1 MTEAQQSPGVAPGA
15 NGPARR
21 RALILAGGGARAA
34 YQVGVLKAVAEL
46 APPGSRLPFE
56 VIVGTSA
63 GAVSAV
69 VLAAWAHR
77 WREGVAALED
87 VWANFRVGSV
97 LRVDGAAMLQAGA
110 HWLLSAVSGGRLLPA
125 PRSLFD
131 NTPLRELLGRS
142 IDFDA
147 LHRNVEGGLLHAI
160 ALSAT
165 SYSGGRNDV
174 FFAAAPGVV
183 EWRSAARAGLRT
195 RLDLE
200 HLMASAAIPLLF
212 PAVRVGDT
220 HYGDGAMRQLAPL
233 SPAIRLGADRLL
245 VLGVRGEEGAGLGRL
260 LSGEQGPSV
269 GQLFGFMLDTLFSDQ
284 LDADLEQLMRIN
296 RLLRHVPAAAP
307 GLRDIDVLRILP
319 SMEPRTLATRHAGA
333 LPAALRT
340 LLSVIGARGAAGSLL
355 ASYLL
360 FESCYTRE
368 LIELGRRDALARR
381 EELLAFLA

>member
-1 MTEAQQSPGVAPGA
+1 MTDPSPGASP
-15 NGPARR
+15 PR

-34 YQVGVLKAVAEL
+34 YQVGVLKALAEL
-46 APPGSRLPFE
+46 SPPDGRAPFD

-77 WREGVAALED
+77 WREGVAALEE
-87 VWANFRVGSV
+87 VWAGFHVGAV
-97 LRVDGAAMLQAGA
+97 LRADGLAMLRAGA
-110 HWLLSAVSGGRLLPA
+110 HWLTSAVSGGRLLPA

-131 NTPLRELLGRS
+131 NTPLLRLLERR
-142 IDFDA
+142 IDWES
-147 LHRNVEGGLLHAI
+147 LQRNVDRGHLHAV

-165 SYSGGRNDV
+165 SYAGGRNDV
-174 FFAAAPGVV
+174 FFAAAEGVV
-183 EWRSAARAGLRT
+183 GWDRPGRAGLRT
-195 RLDLE
+195 RLGLE
-200 HLMASAAIPLLF
+200 HLMASSAIPFLF

-245 VLGVRGEEGAGLGRL
+245 VIGVRSEEGAGIGRL
-260 LSGEQGPSV
+260 FAGEQGPSP

-284 LDADLEQLMRIN
+284 LDADLEQLARIN
-296 RLLRHVPAAAP
+296 ALVERAPGATP
-307 GLRDIDVLRILP
+307 GLRRVEAVRLLP
-319 SMEPRTLATRHAGA
+319 STDPRELATRHTAA
-333 LPAALRT
+333 LPATLRT

-360 FESCYTRE
+360 FEASYTRE

-381 EELLAFLA
+381 DELLAFMA